1 MRVKLLTTMATS
13 KRAWPVGAIVD
24 LPQSDACRL
33 IERDLAEPVRDVPPE
48 THAPARGEQAVRRP
62 GVERRG
68 SVRRH
73 S

>member
-1 MRVKLLTTMATS
+1 MKVKLLTTMATS

-33 IERDLAEPVRDVPPE
+33 IERELAEPVRDGSPE
-48 THAPARGEQAVRRP
+48 IQAPARGEQAVRRP

-68 SVRRH
+68 PARRA